1 MQEIHQLSVK
11 NTTHRSLDRLVRSKL
26 VNLRTIYPTCLI
38 NNFLRE
44 HDKRRTITGGNS
56 LGFTT

>member
-1 MQEIHQLSVK
+1 MTKLIIK
-11 NTTHRSLDRLVRSKL
+11 NTYARSQKRSDRSKQ

-44 HDKRRTITGGNS
+44 HDKKRTITGGNS